1 MSIRLGILAAVII
14 VAIGCSET
22 SKKSGVDTPPPKPRA
37 ELLLPRLWDDKP
49 REFAEV
55 AAVRDLADGTEVNL
69 VGWVPQGNCKP
80 FNAAVATVIL
90 MDPTDLSKDEVKTEL
105 NCADAATCPRC
116 RKLLDNLAI
125 QVELVDD
132 KGQVLPTTLETFS
145 GLKPGSRVA
154 FAGTVRKGKQARPV
168 RFVATS
174 FAVLPDS
181 GS

>member
-1 MSIRLGILAAVII
+1 MTIRMGIFAVVSTI
-14 VAIGCSET
+14 AIGCSEN
-22 SKKSGVDTPPPKPRA
+22 SKKPGVDTTPPKPRA
-37 ELLLPRLWDDKP
+37 ELLQPRLWDNKP
-49 REFAEV
+49 RELAEV
-55 AAVRDLADGTEVNL
+55 AAARDLPDGTEVNV
-69 VGWVPQGNCKP
+69 VGIVPLGNSKP
-80 FNAAVATVIL
+80 FNVAVAAVVL
-90 MDPTDLSKDEVKTEL
+90 MDAADLSKDEVKSEL
-105 NCADAATCPRC
+105 NCDDAATCPRC

-154 FAGTVRKGKQARPV
+154 FAGTVKKGKQARPV